1 MRRNYVRRILCLP
14 SRVAHSLVW
23 ILPDCHGIVAFL
35 VISGK
40 QPSSELLHTLRFI
53 CVCVGHL
60 RASVQYLRHLLHNT
74 EALLVFQATFSHVSP
89 SRLTSTTQP
98 LATVPG
104 YLTISTIV
112 FVGNPIVLSLQ
123 SHCFFVGNT
132 NVSFVCN
139 PTGFLFAISL
149 FFCVAIPLILCLQSH
164 CFFRLQSLF

>member
-1 MRRNYVRRILCLP
+1 MRRNYVRRVLCLP

-23 ILPDCHGIVAFL
+23 ILPDCHGIVALL

-60 RASVQYLRHLLHNT
+60 SASVQYQRHLLHNT

-104 YLTISTIV
+104 YHTISTIGCMCGCPTKSGIIA
-112 FVGNPIVLSLQ
+112 GNYEILLL
-123 SHCFFVGNT
+123 F
-132 NVSFVCN
+132 CN
-139 PTGFLFAISL
+139 SGSI
-149 FFCVAIPLILCLQSH
+149 
-164 CFFRLQSLF
+164 R

>member
-1 MRRNYVRRILCLP
+1 MYRTIMRRNYVRRILYLP

-23 ILPDCHGIVAFL
+23 ILPDCHGIVALL

-60 RASVQYLRHLLHNT
+60 SASVQYLRHLLHNT

-104 YLTISTIV
+104 YQTISTIKCNSI
-112 FVGNPIVLSLQ
+112 FACNQAADDLL
-123 SHCFFVGNT
+123 
-132 NVSFVCN
+132 VSN
-139 PTGFLFAISL
+139 ATP
-149 FFCVAIPLILCLQSH
+149 CL
-164 CFFRLQSLF
+164 LVIYPGM

>member
-1 MRRNYVRRILCLP
+1 
-14 SRVAHSLVW
+14 VW
-23 ILPDCHGIVAFL
+23 ILPDCHGIVALL

-60 RASVQYLRHLLHNT
+60 SASVQYLRHLLHNT

-104 YLTISTIV
+104 YHTISTI
-112 FVGNPIVLSLQ
+112 G
-123 SHCFFVGNT
+123 
-132 NVSFVCN
+132 
-139 PTGFLFAISL
+139 
-149 FFCVAIPLILCLQSH
+149 
-164 CFFRLQSLF
+164 

>member
-14 SRVAHSLVW
+14 GRGAHSLVW
-23 ILPDCHGIVAFL
+23 ILPDCHGIVALL

-60 RASVQYLRHLLHNT
+60 SASVQYLRHLLHNT
-74 EALLVFQATFSHVSP
+74 EARLVFQATFSHVSS

-104 YLTISTIV
+104 YHTISTIAS
-112 FVGNPIVLSLQ
+112 FSWKSYFSQNIIPWFCCICRRTMYSMI
-123 SHCFFVGNT
+123 F
-132 NVSFVCN
+132 NVDHS
-139 PTGFLFAISL
+139 
-149 FFCVAIPLILCLQSH
+149 
-164 CFFRLQSLF
+164 

>member
-23 ILPDCHGIVAFL
+23 ILPDCHGVVALL

-60 RASVQYLRHLLHNT
+60 SASVQYLQHLLHNT
-74 EALLVFQATFSHVSP
+74 EALLVFQAPFSHVSP

-104 YLTISTIV
+104 YHTISAILTKGQRMV
-112 FVGNPIVLSLQ
+112 ERDSCPQLGANKYHGLCGRSDASNNTVGV
-123 SHCFFVGNT
+123 V
-132 NVSFVCN
+132 
-139 PTGFLFAISL
+139 
-149 FFCVAIPLILCLQSH
+149 
-164 CFFRLQSLF
+164 